1 MPRDDEERTGMF
13 SIEEMLQQARR
24 DERRLTATLTCLSG
38 RAMGK
43 VYRLTDGTAVVGRS
57 ELAFIQ
63 IEDDGISRRHA
74 EVTHV
79 DGAWVLKDLGS
90 TNGTMHNGVR
100 VTEPVVLK
108 DGDRIRLGPTT
119 ALRFD
124 FQDELEEQMQ
134 SRLYD
139 MATRDPLTGAYNRR
153 FFHDRLG
160 AEWAWAIRHRRPC
173 TLVAMDIDHFKQIND
188 TYGHAAGDEVL
199 KTLVGVVLRTIRKED
214 LFARVGGE
222 EFTLLARA
230 TTLAEG
236 LVLGERVRSAVERQ
250 VFSADGHVIGVTLS
264 LGVATS
270 ADPSVETPDHLL
282 MRADEWL
289 YAAKQNGRNRVEYAR

>member
-1 MPRDDEERTGMF
+1 MF
-13 SIEEMLQQARR
+13 SVEEMLQQARR
-24 DERRLTATLTCLSG
+24 DKRRLTATLTCLSG

-43 VYRLTDGTAVVGRS
+43 VYRLGDGTMVIGRS
-57 ELAFIQ
+57 EKAFIQ
-63 IEDDGISRRHA
+63 IEDDGISRKHA
-74 EVTHV
+74 EVTQI
-79 DGAWVLKDLGS
+79 DGTYVLTDLGS

-100 VTEPVVLK
+100 VAEPVTLR
-108 DGDRIRLGPTT
+108 DGDRIRLGPST

-124 FQDELEEQMQ
+124 FQDEVEQQMQ
-134 SRLYD
+134 SKLYD

-153 FFHDRLG
+153 FFQDRLG

-173 TLVAMDIDHFKQIND
+173 TVVAMDIDHFKNIND
-188 TYGHAAGDEVL
+188 SYGHAAGDQVL
-199 KTLVGVVLRTIRKED
+199 KTLVGVVQRTIRKED

-230 TTLAEG
+230 TSLPEG
-236 LVLGERVRSAVERQ
+236 MVLGERVRAAVESQ
-250 VFSADGHVIGVTLS
+250 KFVFEGQLIPVTLS

-270 ADPSVETPDHLL
+270 ADPAIETPDHLL

-289 YAAKQNGRNRVEYAR
+289 YAAKQNGRNRVEYER